1 MIHPLIK
8 KILAIASKTLVY
20 ISREGVA
27 CPFCKVKLSVAS
39 TYYRDKTCV
48 KRSMRCPL
56 CEWTFSSVEQ
66 LRPENQAVRITANIS
81 KKEKPCKVKNKKR

>member
-20 ISREGVA
+20 ISREGA
-27 CPFCKVKLSVAS
+27 TCPFCKVKLNVAS

-56 CEWTFSSVEQ
+56 CEWTFPSVEQ
-66 LRPENQAVRITANIS
+66 LRPENQAVRITTNIS